1 MKAWKEMSRSKK
13 IWIYVFFILLLTVF
27 LLRSTGHYMNSED
40 LYRAYEK
47 GAFLSPAE
55 EIKSFP
61 YGDKQIMML
70 GSSEYGI
77 FAATAKQ
84 KYGLWISTGSHYAD
98 KNELYPVDFFYNPHA
113 GVIYGSTWIEGAS
126 QIYFEGRYSE
136 VYVKD
141 VTGTAELD
149 EYGCFILEA
158 APYEHSKGAMAHTEK
173 GRGFYVEL
181 LDEEGTV
188 IWNSDETTHWR

>member
-1 MKAWKEMSRSKK
+1 MKAWKEMSRLKK
-13 IWIYVFFILLLTVF
+13 TCIYLILILLLTVF

-47 GAFLSPAE
+47 GAFLPPAE

-61 YGDKQIMML
+61 YGDRQVMML
-70 GSSEYGI
+70 GSGEYGI

-84 KYGLWISTGSHYAD
+84 KYGLWTWTGDYLQT
-98 KNELYPVDFFYNPHA
+98 KNERYPVDFFYEPHV

-136 VYVKD
+136 VYEKD

-149 EYGCFILEA
+149 EYGCFILDA
-158 APYEHSKGAMAHTEK
+158 APYEHGKGAMVHVEK
-173 GRGFYVEL
+173 GDGFYVEL
-181 LDEEGTV
+181 LDEEGTA
-188 IWNSDETTHWR
+188 IWKSDETTHWR